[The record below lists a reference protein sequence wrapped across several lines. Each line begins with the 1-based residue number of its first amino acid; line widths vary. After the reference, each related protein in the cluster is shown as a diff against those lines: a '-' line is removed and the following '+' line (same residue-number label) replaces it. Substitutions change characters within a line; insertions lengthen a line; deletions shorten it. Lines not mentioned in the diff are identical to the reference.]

1 MSKEKQILQ
10 LLRDGYSQRR
20 AADTLS
26 VSRNTVAKVA
36 RAAADHNIT
45 GDKIDTM
52 EETEILRLLF
62 PEESLFPVLVT
73 PDFPYIHKEL
83 LKSGVT
89 LRLLWKEYADTS
101 RSAGMPPY
109 MYSQYCKLGFS
120 KRMRLKAGA

>member
-45 GDKIDTM
+45 GGRIDAID
-52 EETEILRLLF
+52 EAEIRKLLF
-62 PEESLFPVLVT
+62 PEESRIPVLVT
-73 PDFPYIHKEL
+73 PDFPYIH
-83 LKSGVT
+83 
-89 LRLLWKEYADTS
+89 
-101 RSAGMPPY
+101 
-109 MYSQYCKLGFS
+109 
-120 KRMRLKAGA
+120 